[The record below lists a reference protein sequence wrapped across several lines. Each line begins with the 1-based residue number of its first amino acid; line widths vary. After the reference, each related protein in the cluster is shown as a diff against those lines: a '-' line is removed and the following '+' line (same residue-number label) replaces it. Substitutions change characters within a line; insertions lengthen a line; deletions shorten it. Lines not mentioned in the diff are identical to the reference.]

1 MEKLNKQMDDALN
14 TKVAALNATDDETGD
29 GKVDA
34 LDLKHQLD
42 RVEAQLELQDQQNRA
57 LLRSQKRLLWAAIAI
72 VVVLCLIMGGLL
84 LRFHTA
90 YNQVITTCAQVNEI
104 AQGHVYLAQDAKRI
118 KLVDE
123 LGGIQQALDK
133 AAKLAKLDDYH
144 YEEYPAQKDFFD
156 QLAGIGNSG
165 SYLDS
170 QMRNVLGQFYEPFR
184 MLSTIHQQDRIQAR
198 MPFVILY
205 N

>member
-72 VVVLCLIMGGLL
+72 CLIMGGLL
-84 LRFHTA
+84 LRFNTA
-90 YNQVITTCAQVNEI
+90 YNEVIITCAQVNEI
-104 AQGHVYLAQDAKRI
+104 AGTLQDS
-118 KLVDE
+118 
-123 LGGIQQALDK
+123 
-133 AAKLAKLDDYH
+133 LAKLDT
-144 YEEYPAQKDFFD
+144 EQ
-156 QLAGIGNSG
+156 
-165 SYLDS
+165 LDS
-170 QMRNVLGQFYEPFR
+170 MMQTLPDIADKLSQIDVDALNDVMAKLPATMDAVAQLQQQLNSVASFLGNVGSIFG
-184 MLSTIHQQDRIQAR
+184 
-198 MPFVILY
+198 
-205 N
+205 

>member
-84 LRFHTA
+84 LRFNTA

-104 AQGHVYLAQDAKRI
+104 AGTLQNSF
-118 KLVDE
+118 
-123 LGGIQQALDK
+123 
-133 AAKLAKLDDYH
+133 AKLDT
-144 YEEYPAQKDFFD
+144 EQ
-156 QLAGIGNSG
+156 
-165 SYLDS
+165 LDS
-170 QMRNVLGQFYEPFR
+170 MMQTLPAIADKLSQIDVDALNDVMAKLPATMDAVAQLQQQLNSVASFLGNVGSIFG
-184 MLSTIHQQDRIQAR
+184 
-198 MPFVILY
+198 
-205 N
+205 

>member
-84 LRFHTA
+84 LRFNTA
-90 YNQVITTCAQVNEI
+90 YHHLRPGEREWR
-104 AQGHVYLAQDAKRI
+104 H
-118 KLVDE
+118 
-123 LGGIQQALDK
+123 
-133 AAKLAKLDDYH
+133 
-144 YEEYPAQKDFFD
+144 
-156 QLAGIGNSG
+156 LAGQPCQAGH
-165 SYLDS
+165 
-170 QMRNVLGQFYEPFR
+170 RTAGQHDADP
-184 MLSTIHQQDRIQAR
+184 AR
-198 MPFVILY
+198 HCR
-205 N
+205 

>member
-42 RVEAQLELQDQQNRA
+42 RMEAQLELQDQQNRA

-84 LRFHTA
+84 LRFNTA
-90 YNQVITTCAQVNEI
+90 YNEVITTCAQVNEI
-104 AQGHVYLAQDAKRI
+104 ASTLQDS
-118 KLVDE
+118 
-123 LGGIQQALDK
+123 
-133 AAKLAKLDDYH
+133 LAKLDT
-144 YEEYPAQKDFFD
+144 EQ
-156 QLAGIGNSG
+156 
-165 SYLDS
+165 LDS
-170 QMRNVLGQFYEPFR
+170 MMQDLPEITAQLKKVDVDALNKVLTELPALMDTVNSLQTQVQNISNWFSSLGSVFGR
-184 MLSTIHQQDRIQAR
+184 
-198 MPFVILY
+198 
-205 N
+205 

>member
-84 LRFHTA
+84 LRFNTA
-90 YNQVITTCAQVNEI
+90 YNEVIITCAQVNDCR
-104 AQGHVYLAQDAKRI
+104 H
-118 KLVDE
+118 
-123 LGGIQQALDK
+123 
-133 AAKLAKLDDYH
+133 
-144 YEEYPAQKDFFD
+144 
-156 QLAGIGNSG
+156 LAGQPCQAGH
-165 SYLDS
+165 
-170 QMRNVLGQFYEPFR
+170 RTAGQHDADP
-184 MLSTIHQQDRIQAR
+184 AR
-198 MPFVILY
+198 HCR
-205 N
+205 

>member
-57 LLRSQKRLLWAAIAI
+57 LL
-72 VVVLCLIMGGLL
+72 GGLL
-84 LRFHTA
+84 LRFNTA

-104 AQGHVYLAQDAKRI
+104 AGTLQDS
-118 KLVDE
+118 
-123 LGGIQQALDK
+123 
-133 AAKLAKLDDYH
+133 LAKLDT
-144 YEEYPAQKDFFD
+144 EQ
-156 QLAGIGNSG
+156 
-165 SYLDS
+165 LDS
-170 QMRNVLGQFYEPFR
+170 MMQTLPDIADKLSQIDVDALNDVMAKLPATMDAVAQLQQQLNSVASFLGNVGSIFG
-184 MLSTIHQQDRIQAR
+184 
-198 MPFVILY
+198 
-205 N
+205 

>member
-29 GKVDA
+29 GKVDT

-84 LRFHTA
+84 LQFNMA
-90 YNQVITTCAQVNEI
+90 YNEVITTCAQVNEI
-104 AQGHVYLAQDAKRI
+104 AGTLQDS
-118 KLVDE
+118 
-123 LGGIQQALDK
+123 
-133 AAKLAKLDDYH
+133 LAKLDT
-144 YEEYPAQKDFFD
+144 EQ
-156 QLAGIGNSG
+156 
-165 SYLDS
+165 LDS
-170 QMRNVLGQFYEPFR
+170 MMQTLPDIADKLSQIDVDALNDVMAKLPATMDAVAQLQQQLNSVASFLGNVGSIFG
-184 MLSTIHQQDRIQAR
+184 
-198 MPFVILY
+198 
-205 N
+205 

>member
-34 LDLKHQLD
+34 LDLKHQ
-42 RVEAQLELQDQQNRA
+42 QDRA

-84 LRFHTA
+84 LRFNTA

-104 AQGHVYLAQDAKRI
+104 AGTLQDS
-118 KLVDE
+118 
-123 LGGIQQALDK
+123 
-133 AAKLAKLDDYH
+133 LAKLDT
-144 YEEYPAQKDFFD
+144 EQ
-156 QLAGIGNSG
+156 
-165 SYLDS
+165 LDS
-170 QMRNVLGQFYEPFR
+170 MMQTLPDIADKLSQIDVDALNDVMAKLPATMDAVAQLQQQLNSVASFLGNVGSIFG
-184 MLSTIHQQDRIQAR
+184 
-198 MPFVILY
+198 
-205 N
+205 

>member
-84 LRFHTA
+84 LRFNTA
-90 YNQVITTCAQVNEI
+90 YNQVITGT
-104 AQGHVYLAQDAKRI
+104 LQDS
-118 KLVDE
+118 
-123 LGGIQQALDK
+123 
-133 AAKLAKLDDYH
+133 LAKLDT
-144 YEEYPAQKDFFD
+144 EQ
-156 QLAGIGNSG
+156 
-165 SYLDS
+165 LDS
-170 QMRNVLGQFYEPFR
+170 MMQTLPDIADKLSQIDVDALNDVMAKLPATMDAVAQLQQQLNSVASFLGNVGSIFG
-184 MLSTIHQQDRIQAR
+184 
-198 MPFVILY
+198 
-205 N
+205 

>member
-14 TKVAALNATDDETGD
+14 TKEAALNATDDETGD

-84 LRFHTA
+84 LRFNTA

-104 AQGHVYLAQDAKRI
+104 AGTLQDS
-118 KLVDE
+118 
-123 LGGIQQALDK
+123 
-133 AAKLAKLDDYH
+133 LAKLDTEQLDSMMQTLPDIADKLSQIDVDARFSRAADLPVH
-144 YEEYPAQKDFFD
+144 FLNRRSSRFHIIRRAGEPCGEGIVTVFIVWQIDINQSV
-156 QLAGIGNSG
+156 QLAQG
-165 SYLDS
+165 LD
-170 QMRNVLGQFYEPFR
+170 
-184 MLSTIHQQDRIQAR
+184 
-198 MPFVILY
+198 
-205 N
+205 

>member
-42 RVEAQLELQDQQNRA
+42 RVEAQLEQNRA

-84 LRFHTA
+84 LRFNTA
-90 YNQVITTCAQVNEI
+90 YNEVIITCAQVNEI
-104 AQGHVYLAQDAKRI
+104 AGTLQDS
-118 KLVDE
+118 
-123 LGGIQQALDK
+123 
-133 AAKLAKLDDYH
+133 LAKLDT
-144 YEEYPAQKDFFD
+144 EQ
-156 QLAGIGNSG
+156 
-165 SYLDS
+165 LDS
-170 QMRNVLGQFYEPFR
+170 MMQTLPDIADKLSQIDVDALNDVMAKLPATMDAVAQLQQQLNSVASFLGNVGSIFG
-184 MLSTIHQQDRIQAR
+184 
-198 MPFVILY
+198 
-205 N
+205 

>member
-84 LRFHTA
+84 LRFNTA

-104 AQGHVYLAQDAKRI
+104 AGTLQDS
-118 KLVDE
+118 
-123 LGGIQQALDK
+123 
-133 AAKLAKLDDYH
+133 LAKLDT
-144 YEEYPAQKDFFD
+144 EQ
-156 QLAGIGNSG
+156 
-165 SYLDS
+165 LDS
-170 QMRNVLGQFYEPFR
+170 MMQDLPEITAQLKKVDVDALNKVLTELPALMNTVSSLQSQVESITNWFNGLGSVFGR
-184 MLSTIHQQDRIQAR
+184 
-198 MPFVILY
+198 
-205 N
+205 